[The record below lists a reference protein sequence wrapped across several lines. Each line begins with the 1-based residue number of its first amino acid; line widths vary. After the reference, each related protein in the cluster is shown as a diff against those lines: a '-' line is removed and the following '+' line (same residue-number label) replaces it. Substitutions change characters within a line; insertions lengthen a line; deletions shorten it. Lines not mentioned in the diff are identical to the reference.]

1 MPLAPVDFLA
11 AILPALRPSS
21 LGGLDRLALDARGT
35 GGGLAPG
42 FHPSPL
48 AQGPDQLRPCPLVT
62 PLGTIVID
70 GTFGQHIM
78 RQQIPLA
85 ATSVQGEQRI
95 QDWLKM
101 DSGELISHHIF
112 RVTCLASGICS
123 L

>member
-42 FHPSPL
+42 FQTSPL
-48 AQGPDQLRPCPLVT
+48 AQGRPASPMSIVT
-62 PLGTIVID
+62 PLGKIVID
-70 GTFGQHIM
+70 GTLGQHIM
-78 RQQIPLA
+78 RQQIPWA

-95 QDWLKM
+95 QDFPHVDLPRAP
-101 DSGELISHHIF
+101 S
-112 RVTCLASGICS
+112 
-123 L
+123 